1 MAPTIA
7 SAVYA
12 KPADP
17 VTWLNLVGGM
27 AFCGN
32 GVMAPVQSK
41 ATDPVTQAVVDG
53 IAAELNHIWGLL
65 SVAAAVTAY
74 VEPPPAP

>member
-1 MAPTIA
+1 
-7 SAVYA
+7 
-12 KPADP
+12 
-17 VTWLNLVGGM
+17 
-27 AFCGN
+27 
-32 GVMAPVQSK
+32 MAPVQSK